1 MFSYIALHPSSSL
14 SSSLLLFLIEARG
27 SAGVGGILARL
38 GAHRGLRT
46 AVCVW
51 GLLAACTRDEA
62 PSSIEG
68 SIEDAASFRSTL
80 GSTSNSSNSARY
92 AILND
97 FGQGSTLGRFGRWR
111 SGNGVLV
118 AFYHSRAL
126 ST

>member
-68 SIEDAASFRSTL
+68 SIEDAASFRSML
-80 GSTSNSSNSARY
+80 GSTFNSSNSARY
-92 AILND
+92 AILKVLQHSVS
-97 FGQGSTLGRFGRWR
+97 F
-111 SGNGVLV
+111 SGHCFSAECSLLV
-118 AFYHSRAL
+118 
-126 ST
+126 